1 MITSTLALSDVD
13 DTNLESAVVQITGNY
28 ANGEG
33 LLTFVDQ
40 NGISGVWNAGSGTM
54 TLTGTATVAQ
64 YEAALRSIAYTNSS
78 DNPST
83 LTRTVA
89 FTVNDGAVDSNTQTR
104 DISIA
109 ATNDDPTGSGLPSDI
124 TVTEDVSS
132 NVDLSALNLSDLDDN
147 GGNLTVTLS
156 TSTGGDL
163 SASTGGGVTVGGSGT
178 ATLTLTGSLADLN
191 TFLDTPA
198 NVQYL
203 HDTPHTFGNDADT
216 IQVVVND
223 GGNTG
228 SGGGTDQ
235 TIGAVNVDIT
245 AVNDSPTLVTN
256 VGMTLAVAEESRD
269 PETLTGFASESEV
282 EIESEYTFD
291 ESGTGELN
299 DDGVGASAVAVP
311 LASRI
316 QPGVGEPPSND
327 AAGRGVAERTEGELA
342 ESDQRLFAYYTTVH
356 DSGNFVLSY
365 SPELEQLERLLVQD
379 LQQAI
384 VWTQWDDL
392 EQQQETPILVYV
404 GAAGAGMS
412 IFSIGYVFWA
422 LRGGALM
429 TVFAS
434 CLPAWRFIDPIA
446 MLSAYR
452 SVGAASDESLDTLI
466 GAGNKRSR

>member
-245 AVNDSPTLVTN
+245 AVNDEQVLATN
-256 VGMTLAVAEESRD
+256 AGDTVAEGS
-269 PETLTGFASESEV
+269 
-282 EIESEYTFD
+282 
-291 ESGTGELN
+291 
-299 DDGVGASAVAVP
+299 
-311 LASRI
+311 
-316 QPGVGEPPSND
+316 
-327 AAGRGVAERTEGELA
+327 
-342 ESDQRLFAYYTTVH
+342 
-356 DSGNFVLSY
+356 SGNVVSTAM
-365 SPELEQLERLLVQD
+365 LETTDVDNTDSQ
-379 LQQAI
+379 
-384 VWTQWDDL
+384 
-392 EQQQETPILVYV
+392 LVY
-404 GAAGAGMS
+404 
-412 IFSIGYVFWA
+412 
-422 LRGGALM
+422 
-429 TVFAS
+429 TVDV
-434 CLPAWRFIDPIA
+434 LPANGTLYRNAVVLNVNDTFTQAYIDA
-446 MLSAYR
+446 
-452 SVGAASDESLDTLI
+452 GLI
-466 GAGNKRSR
+466 TYDHY